1 VRKVLIGIFLFFAAC
16 PANASVVLSSV
27 VTSSSGLFTYSYL
40 IDNTAGSVPVDELAI
55 VVARPPD
62 QPDLTPVP
70 PISFASPVGWSF
82 KIGTGGTDPV
92 SGGVWAWQALQSAQA
107 VQPGS
112 SLSGFSF
119 TTDAAPTLSPLEN
132 YFFLSDSF
140 DRIQVGNISA
150 PEVAIAHPVPEP
162 STWAM
167 MVLGFAGIGFIAYR
181 RKSKATLIDA
191 GPAIVSLN

>member
-1 VRKVLIGIFLFFAAC
+1 MASCARFALLAFVILVHRPALLVNSGPAPLSITAALLRGPRHHSYDCRKTGERVTGRGACSDAFREGRDEADSLSYRFA
-16 PANASVVLSSV
+16 
-27 VTSSSGLFTYSYL
+27 
-40 IDNTAGSVPVDELAI
+40 
-55 VVARPPD
+55 R
-62 QPDLTPVP
+62 
-70 PISFASPVGWSF
+70 
-82 KIGTGGTDPV
+82 GTDPV

-107 VQPGS
+107 VQLGS

-119 TTDAAPTLSPLEN
+119 TTDAAPTQLPLEN

-167 MVLGFAGIGFIAYR
+167 MLLGFAGIGFIAYR
-181 RKSKATLIDA
+181 GKSKATLIDA
-191 GPAIVSLN
+191 GSVINSLN